1 MRIYDLQQVE
11 TLQRVDQGE
20 EGECGQEGKEKTR
33 KRHVCS
39 PSSQYV
45 SPLAGIFRN
54 NNNKKKTNMKK
65 TISDRYRAEQRKQGQ
80 FLCTTLARDLLPVS
94 VAVQIIK
101 HVIKHV
107 HAWSAF
113 SIIGNNGHS
122 FQGHLA
128 SEPQSFSVLRTEDA
142 AGWRIGHAAT
152 LLLGIFF

>member
-1 MRIYDLQQVE
+1 
-11 TLQRVDQGE
+11 
-20 EGECGQEGKEKTR
+20 
-33 KRHVCS
+33 
-39 PSSQYV
+39 
-45 SPLAGIFRN
+45 
-54 NNNKKKTNMKK
+54 MKK

-94 VAVQIIK
+94 VAVQIIQ

-152 LLLGIFF
+152 LLPRIFF

>member
-1 MRIYDLQQVE
+1 MAR
-11 TLQRVDQGE
+11 
-20 EGECGQEGKEKTR
+20 KERR
-33 KRHVCS
+33 KPEKGTFALPVASMFHHW
-39 PSSQYV
+39 
-45 SPLAGIFRN
+45 LAFLEIIIK
-54 NNNKKKTNMKK
+54 KKKTNMKK

-94 VAVQIIK
+94 VAVQIIQ

-152 LLLGIFF
+152 LLPRIFF

>member
-1 MRIYDLQQVE
+1 MAR
-11 TLQRVDQGE
+11 
-20 EGECGQEGKEKTR
+20 KERR
-33 KRHVCS
+33 KPEKGTFALPVASMFHHW
-39 PSSQYV
+39 
-45 SPLAGIFRN
+45 LAFLEIIIK
-54 NNNKKKTNMKK
+54 KKKTNMKK

-94 VAVQIIK
+94 VAVQIIQ

-113 SIIGNNGHS
+113 SIIIGNNGHS